1 MSYNAHYR
9 LVPGIPA
16 VHSMSVVVVWWG
28 WGVEPHA
35 CPTGHITD
43 SGHLATLG
51 VGLQTSLEWT
61 VLASE
66 IHTVHRHSECGPP
79 DFT

>member
-1 MSYNAHYR
+1 MSDVSEGAGGDVSH
-9 LVPGIPA
+9 G
-16 VHSMSVVVVWWG
+16 
-28 WGVEPHA
+28 
-35 CPTGHITD
+35 GHITD